1 MKERLGHIGELGK
14 TSGLR
19 LLAAYSEQD
28 EYVPGSVEKH
38 SLLNRLVGAMN
49 NGEQSG
55 AAEGI
60 MLKSANHNLSESS
73 EDKTI
78 FVKAI
83 GNFLRGFN
91 DNK

>member
-19 LLAAYSEQD
+19 LLVAYSEQD

-49 NGEQSG
+49 NGEESS
-55 AAEGI
+55 AAEGLL
-60 MLKSANHNLSESS
+60 LKNANHNISEGS
-73 EDKTI
+73 EDKAI

-83 GNFLRGFN
+83 GNFLRGLN
-91 DNK
+91 DNN